1 MSWKEGDVAK
11 VVGLQ
16 VGVHRL
22 QRCSDAAVSR
32 VPDNVLYVSIRLS
45 ATLPCYIYRL
55 PPLSIV

>member
-32 VPDNVLYVSIRLS
+32 VPDQTYC
-45 ATLPCYIYRL
+45 TYPFG
-55 PPLSIV
+55 